1 MINFSFIDGS
11 GFPKL
16 GWVASFDRAQNSLQ
30 VMHGESVEVNGSWCV
45 EGVWDGEFD
54 LGEFYLSE
62 NFFGSGVAVLHDKL
76 VFAPSSATVDR
87 ICYCEIGNCVVVSN
101 SLVLL
106 LSAIDGRLM
115 DRSYKNEINSICKGI
130 DGFERKIPVEHAEVD
145 YVQQVIHE
153 NLVLSGDEIRFESRS
168 KRHNLDSF
176 DDYEGR
182 LKQVLKQILSNV
194 ESPSRRKEI
203 STYSTI
209 SRGYD
214 STAVTALVKDLGVD
228 TGFTCPRSNSPW
240 WMGKS
245 ASSDDG
251 TPIASALGM
260 STIHIGTGKS
270 IDHETE
276 TLFLAGTAL
285 APELVFHD
293 MCNHIERHDDVAV
306 VFTGYHGDKLWDVS
320 TSGRYTSDQIVRGDV
335 SGIGL
340 TEARLKSGFINLP
353 ITFIFARDIE
363 DIVKISNSTE
373 MQAWRMNN
381 SYDRPIPR
389 RILELAGVPR
399 KLFGMRKKAVLSN
412 NVFPMSRELKT
423 EYIDFL
429 RKGTN
434 WSRAYVRAM
443 ELLQAA
449 SYYYDRVTTYLRSKN
464 ADSKSGKPVRFLGQL
479 QPEERRFSWAV
490 NRACLQLTER
500 TNIQSL
506 LNGFLNERST
516 MQL

>member
-1 MINFSFIDGS
+1 MINCSFIDGS

-54 LGEFYLSE
+54 QGEFHLSE

-76 VFAPSSATVDR
+76 VFAPSSATVVR

-101 SLVLL
+101 SLVIL

-130 DGFERKIPVEHAEVD
+130 DGFERKIPVDHPKVD
-145 YVQQVIHE
+145 CVQQVLHE
-153 NLVLSGDEIRFESRS
+153 NLVLSGNEIRFESRS

-176 DDYEGR
+176 EDYEGR
-182 LKQVLKQILSNV
+182 LKQVLRQILSNV

-276 TLFLAGTAL
+276 MLLLAGTAL
-285 APELVFHD
+285 APEAVFHD
-293 MCNHIERHDDVAV
+293 MCDHIERHDDVAV

-320 TSGRYTSDQIVRGDV
+320 TSGRYISDQIVRGDV

-353 ITFIFARDIE
+353 ITFIFARDIKE
-363 DIVKISNSTE
+363 IVKISNSTE

-399 KLFGMRKKAVLSN
+399 KLFGMRKKAVLN
-412 NVFPMSRELKT
+412 NDVFPMSRELKR

-429 RKGTN
+429 RQGTN
-434 WSRAYVRAM
+434 WSRTYVRAM
-443 ELLQAA
+443 EFLQTA
-449 SYYYDRVTTYLRSKN
+449 SYYQIRATAYLRSKN
-464 ADSKSGKPVRFLGQL
+464 ARSKSWNSVRFLKQL
-479 QPEERRFSWAV
+479 KPEARRFSWAV

-506 LNGFLNERST
+506 RNGFLNGSST

>member
-1 MINFSFIDGS
+1 MVNFSFINGS

-30 VMHGESVEVNGSWCV
+30 VMHGESVEVNGNWCV

-54 LGEFYLSE
+54 QGEFYLSE

-270 IDHETE
+270 TDHETE
-276 TLFLAGTAL
+276 MLLLAGTAL
-285 APELVFHD
+285 APEAVFHD
-293 MCNHIERHDDVAV
+293 MCDHIERHDDVAV

-320 TSGRYTSDQIVRGDV
+320 TSGRYISDQIVRGDV

-340 TEARLKSGFINLP
+340 TEA
-353 ITFIFARDIE
+353 
-363 DIVKISNSTE
+363 
-373 MQAWRMNN
+373 
-381 SYDRPIPR
+381 
-389 RILELAGVPR
+389 
-399 KLFGMRKKAVLSN
+399 
-412 NVFPMSRELKT
+412 
-423 EYIDFL
+423 
-429 RKGTN
+429 
-434 WSRAYVRAM
+434 
-443 ELLQAA
+443 
-449 SYYYDRVTTYLRSKN
+449 
-464 ADSKSGKPVRFLGQL
+464 
-479 QPEERRFSWAV
+479 
-490 NRACLQLTER
+490 
-500 TNIQSL
+500 
-506 LNGFLNERST
+506 
-516 MQL
+516 

>member
-1 MINFSFIDGS
+1 MINFSFINANS
-11 GFPKL
+11 FPKL
-16 GWVASFDRAQNSLQ
+16 GWVACFNRVQNCLQ
-30 VMHGESVEVNGSWCV
+30 VMHGEAVEVNDSWCV

-54 LGEFYLSE
+54 RGEFHLSE

-87 ICYCEIGNCVVVSN
+87 ICYCEIGDCVVVAN

-106 LSAIDGRLM
+106 LSAIDGRLI
-115 DRSYKNEINSICKGI
+115 DRSYKKEINSICNGV
-130 DGFERKIPVEHAEVD
+130 DRFERKIPVDHPEID

-153 NLVLSGDEIRFESRS
+153 NLVLSGNEIRFESRS

-176 DDYEGR
+176 EDYEGR
-182 LKQVLKQILSNV
+182 LKQVLKQILGNI
-194 ESPSRRKEI
+194 ESTSRRKKI

-240 WMGKS
+240 WMGKL

-251 TPIASALGM
+251 TPVASALGM
-260 STIHIGTGKS
+260 NTIHIGTGKS
-270 IDHETE
+270 IEHETE
-276 TLFLAGTAL
+276 LLLLAGTPL

-293 MCNHIERHDDVAV
+293 MCNHIEGNDSAAV

-320 TSGRYTSDQIVRGDV
+320 TSGRYISDQILRGDI

-340 TEARLKSGFINLP
+340 TEARLKSGFINVP

-363 DIVKISNSTE
+363 DIVKISNSPE
-373 MQAWRMNN
+373 MQTWRTNN

-389 RILELAGVPR
+389 RILELAGVPG
-399 KLFGMRKKAVLSN
+399 KLFGMRKKAVLN
-412 NVFPMSRELKT
+412 NDLFPMSRDLKR
-423 EYIDFL
+423 EYVDFL
-429 RKGTN
+429 RQGVS

-443 ELLQAA
+443 ELLQTA
-449 SYYYDRVTTYLRSKN
+449 SYYQIRVSTYLRFKN
-464 ADSKSGKPVRFLGQL
+464 AHSKSGKSVRFLSQL
-479 QPEERRFSWAV
+479 KPEARRFSWAV
-490 NRACLQLTER
+490 NRSCLQLTER

-506 LNGFLNERST
+506 LNGFLNGSST
-516 MQL
+516 MQV